1 MNTRQLITFMQVIEK
16 GNLSEA
22 AKTLSLSQPAVTG
35 IIKKLESQFEAELF
49 IRNGKSLIPN
59 NQGRLLYKMV
69 KELMFTENLAKISL
83 HTCGKIRKNICIA
96 MDAYCDYFFTLIG
109 VFSRLHPDYCF
120 IFKSR
125 AFSIGTDYYSPA
137 DFFLTYDH
145 KINDRKKISIDM
157 QNRLYAVLPVDHP
170 LASHRNLDLLELQD
184 EYFVF
189 IRGAG
194 PGQYEPCYNEC
205 VETGF
210 LPKVFMTV
218 DIPVAK
224 YSAIA
229 AGCGIGLVYNT
240 KTKLAEAT
248 RNCILIDCKEAAIK
262 QALCLTWGEN
272 LNEDALFFLE
282 WLKKYRQGKS

>member
-1 MNTRQLITFMQVIEK
+1 MNTRQLITFMQVVEK

-35 IIKKLESQFEAELF
+35 IIKKLESEFEAELF
-49 IRNGKSLIPN
+49 IRNGKSLIPSS
-59 NQGRLLYKMV
+59 QGRLLYKMA
-69 KELMFTENLAKISL
+69 KELLFTEDLARISL
-83 HTCGKIRKNICIA
+83 RTCGKVRRNICIA
-96 MDAYCDYFFTLIG
+96 MDAYSDYFFALIG
-109 VFSRLHPDYCF
+109 AFSQLHPEYCF

-137 DFFLTYDH
+137 DFFLTYDYM
-145 KINDRKKISIDM
+145 INGRKKISVDL

-170 LASHRNLDLLELQD
+170 LASHKKLNLPDLQD

-189 IRGAG
+189 LRGTR

-205 VETGF
+205 VEAGF
-210 LPKVFMTV
+210 LPKVSLTV
-218 DIPVAK
+218 DIPAAK
-224 YSAIA
+224 YSTIA

-248 RNCILIDCKEAAIK
+248 RNCILVACKEAAIQ
-262 QALCLTWGEN
+262 QALCLTWRED
-272 LNEDALFFLE
+272 LNEDALYFLE
-282 WLKKYRQGKS
+282 WLREYRQGKG